1 MNSSFNSMGRDAIP
15 HLLEEDNIP
24 FDLIQQEPWDSSCLI
39 SNEQSMIFS
48 DEFFNE
54 NAEVYHSISEQ
65 HYDNKSKVNSNTT
78 IQDNVYITDRI
89 EVGGTEKDIG
99 SSIKPIFKIK
109 KVYHKKDRRK
119 QNKVSEY
126 STRGKLGSRL
136 TAKVFNI
143 VKTSDNLKITSNPVF
158 NFIKYC

>member
-1 MNSSFNSMGRDAIP
+1 MNSSFKSMGRGPIP
-15 HLLEEDNIP
+15 HLPEEDDIP
-24 FDLIQQEPWDSSCLI
+24 SDLIQQEPCDLSCLI
-39 SNEQSMIFS
+39 SNEQSMILS
-48 DEFFNE
+48 DEFLNE

-65 HYDNKSKVNSNTT
+65 YYDNKSKVNFNTT

-89 EVGGTEKDIG
+89 QVGGTGKDIA

-126 STRGKLGSRL
+126 STRRKLGSRL

-143 VKTSDNLKITSNPVF
+143 VKTSDNSKIISNPVF